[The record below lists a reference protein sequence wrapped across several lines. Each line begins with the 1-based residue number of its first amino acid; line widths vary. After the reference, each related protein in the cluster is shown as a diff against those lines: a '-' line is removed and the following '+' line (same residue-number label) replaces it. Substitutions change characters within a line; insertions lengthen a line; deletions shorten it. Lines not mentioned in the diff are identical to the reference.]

1 MVATLRPETGYF
13 DGRTKELSC
22 DQPDLRMVGNGEIG
36 WLHLRTGR
44 RQCRGKV
51 RCKSWTVIH

>member
-1 MVATLRPETGYF
+1 MIATLRPETSYF
-13 DGRTKELSC
+13 DGPPKELSC
-22 DQPDLRMVGNGEIG
+22 DQPDLRMVGNGEVG

-51 RCKSWTVIH
+51 SSKGRTVIH